1 MEAEELPLPITAIAY
16 DEAENVLV
24 SGYQHLQAW

>member
-1 MEAEELPLPITAIAY
+1 METEELPMPITAIVY
-16 DEAENVLV
+16 DEAEHVLV